1 MKDGPHEVLAVLFY
15 VANSLYIYVHL
26 TIVVDFFM
34 PCREK
39 VDIDL
44 LSFGGRPITMQCL
57 YNVSR

>member
-1 MKDGPHEVLAVLFY
+1 MKDGPHEVLAVIFY
-15 VANSLYIYVHL
+15 DANSLYIYVHL
-26 TIVVDFFM
+26 TIVVDSF
-34 PCREK
+34 CAKEK